1 MLTIKAP
8 IELKCGRITA
18 SSQEAFGERIRGNYE
33 LLAARIEREDLL
45 HVVMAPPEVY
55 IGGGEMTSLVEDTR
69 IQNVR
74 ETKLTV
80 INNLLN
86 RIAVTEDVKLSYQD
100 RVYITDVLQ
109 RLGVTDVSEFMQQVF
124 ELKQESWNTEELTEL
139 YWNHMEELQSTVEQ
153 YVGQPGVNRS
163 VTEYAGR
170 ENTLHLHE
178 EILSRLKTGAVY
190 QILSNFYTSRT
201 GAQYVSAQELNFA
214 EQQRTV
220 SRILLNRLETEA
232 TGTPVPFVYRH
243 ENYYEENYQEG
254 EQATE
259 ETVNAQLTSAVLLNL
274 ADSLIENLSVR
285 REQGADIWLDLTN
298 SLYKTAENTLQR
310 MIYRA
315 QTERVHF
322 RKRRGA
328 GSEVLRTQELKIT
341 ALQELLGFAER
352 AEEIPGAGAALPQ
365 EGQALPEEGMRPVD
379 IRHAEAAAEEG
390 EDGMSSGVQTER
402 TIEQIISRTERLER
416 EERSRETTIER
427 LTEQT
432 EAGTGAQ
439 AGAQS
444 EGREAAPERPRR
456 RGRRRSSEAPPQ
468 ESGEAPA
475 PLELK
480 LLSES
485 GADNGSE
492 EESPSSKAEESRE
505 EEPPGARITETL
517 NQYFSLLYAQS
528 EQTQESLPPAEIAYP
543 DREEAAAEEPQSRL
557 RTERLPEGGGRSGD
571 RSVLER
577 WQTPEEKTSAEQ
589 AAQPGRVIPGREML
603 VYPEGETFPESE
615 AERELIRERLLKAA
629 EEGDVYHQIYQEAAE
644 LTHPPA
650 AGTAAEEEPGMPPES
665 EEERLERDLLEIDRR
680 NVENYER
687 YQQLL
692 KSIQEQKAEKK
703 PEERPSPQRMRQE
716 SLRALEHPQEALEE
730 HQKRVQESEEAVSRA
745 DQVFL
750 DMLPEET
757 RQLYRR
763 LEEMQQSRRS
773 AGQRGE
779 MEQSRDVSRLT
790 RDIQLIERESETA
803 TRERQE
809 SLREV
814 SETSRTLLEQSRE
827 YTGEVARAGS
837 RTEESHQE
845 LSLVHKSTENT
856 LDEETL
862 QEILAQERTRNRRTE
877 VVRQTEEDHRV
888 ENTQVVN
895 RSGQSSVT
903 RQQDLEELIERGL
916 QRQMSQLSDQVYTKL
931 ERRLE
936 NEKKRRGY

>member
-8 IELKCGRITA
+8 IELKCGRITV
-18 SSQEAFGERIRGNYE
+18 SSQETFGQRILGNYQMM
-33 LLAARIEREDLL
+33 AANIAREDLL

-55 IGGGEMTSLVEDTR
+55 LGSGELTSIVEDTR

-109 RLGVTDVSEFMQQVF
+109 RLGVTDVSQFMQQVF
-124 ELKQESWNTEELTEL
+124 ELKQENRNTEELTEL
-139 YWNHMEELQSTVEQ
+139 YWNHMEELRSTVEQ
-153 YVGQPGVNRS
+153 YVGEPGVNRS
-163 VTEYAGR
+163 VTEYESR

-178 EILSRLKTGAVY
+178 EILSRLQTGAVY

-322 RKRRGA
+322 RERRGA
-328 GSEVLRTQELKIT
+328 ESEVLRTQELKIT

-352 AEEIPGAGAALPQ
+352 GEEILGTGAVLPR
-365 EGQALPEEGMRPVD
+365 EGQTSPEEGLRLAT
-379 IRHAEAAAEEG
+379 IRYAETAAEESV
-390 EDGMSSGVQTER
+390 DTTPSGTQTER

-432 EAGTGAQ
+432 GAETEAQ

-444 EGREAAPERPRR
+444 EGREAAQESPRR
-456 RGRRRSSEAPPQ
+456 RGRRRSPEAPPQ
-468 ESGEAPA
+468 EGGEAPA

-480 LLSES
+480 LLPES
-485 GADNGSE
+485 GADGGSE
-492 EESPSSKAEESRE
+492 EESPSPKTEESRE
-505 EEPPGARITETL
+505 AEPPGARIAETL
-517 NQYFSLLYAQS
+517 NQYFTLLYAQPG
-528 EQTQESLPPAEIAYP
+528 QTQESLSPAEIAYP
-543 DREEAAAEEPQSRL
+543 DGEEAAAEEPQSRPGP
-557 RTERLPEGGGRSGD
+557 ERLPEGGGRSGD

-589 AAQPGRVIPGREML
+589 AAQPGRVIPGQETL
-603 VYPEGETFPESE
+603 VYPEGETFPESGV
-615 AERELIRERLLKAA
+615 ERELIRERLLKAA
-629 EEGDVYHQIYQEAAE
+629 EEGDVYQVYQEAAE
-644 LTHPPA
+644 LTHTPA
-650 AGTAAEEEPGMPPES
+650 AGTAAEEEPGTPPES
-665 EEERLERDLLEIDRR
+665 KEERLERDLLEIDRR

-692 KSIQEQKAEKK
+692 KSIQEQEAERK

-716 SLRALEHPQEALEE
+716 SLRALENPQQVIEE
-730 HQKRVQESEEAVSRA
+730 HQKRVRESEEAISRA

-757 RQLYRR
+757 RQLYQR

-814 SETSRTLLEQSRE
+814 SETSRALLEQSRE
-827 YTGEVARAGS
+827 YTGEAPRPGS

-845 LSLVHKSTENT
+845 LSLVHKSTEST

-877 VVRQTEEDHRV
+877 VVKQTEEDHRV

>member
-8 IELKCGRITA
+8 IAIKCGRITA

-33 LLAARIEREDLL
+33 ILAARIEREDLL

-55 IGGGEMTSLVEDTR
+55 IGGGDMTSLVEDTR

-109 RLGVTDVSEFMQQVF
+109 RLGVTDVREFMRQVF
-124 ELKQESWNTEELTEL
+124 ELKQETRNTVELTQL
-139 YWNHMEELQSTVEQ
+139 YWNHMEELRSTVEQ
-153 YVGQPGVNRS
+153 YAGEPGVSRT
-163 VTEYAGR
+163 VTESMSR

-178 EILSRLKTGAVY
+178 EILDRLQTGAVY

-214 EQQRTV
+214 EQQRMV

-243 ENYYEENYQEG
+243 ENYYEENYREG
-254 EQATE
+254 EQVTE

-285 REQGADIWLDLTN
+285 REQGVDIWLDLTN

-315 QTERVHF
+315 EMERVHF
-322 RKRRGA
+322 RERRGA
-328 GSEVLRTQELKIT
+328 ESEVLRTQELEIT
-341 ALQELLGFAER
+341 ALQELLSFAGR
-352 AEEIPGAGAALPQ
+352 GTEIPGAGTALSWESQ
-365 EGQALPEEGMRPVD
+365 MSPEEGMRPAD
-379 IRHAEAAAEEG
+379 IRYAEAAAEEG
-390 EDGMSSGVQTER
+390 EDETPSGTRTER
-402 TIEQIISRTERLER
+402 TIERISSRTERLER

-427 LTEQT
+427 LTEQI
-432 EAGTGAQ
+432 EAEREERAKEPSESREEAQ
-439 AGAQS
+439 
-444 EGREAAPERPRR
+444 ERPRR
-456 RGRRRSSEAPPQ
+456 RGRRRSAEAAPQ
-468 ESGEAPA
+468 ESREAPA

-480 LLSES
+480 LLPES
-485 GADNGSE
+485 GVDGESAQG
-492 EESPSSKAEESRE
+492 SPSPKAGESRE
-505 EEPPGARITETL
+505 AEPPGARIAETL
-517 NQYFSLLYAQS
+517 NQYFSLLYSLPGQA
-528 EQTQESLPPAEIAYP
+528 QESLPPAELSHP
-543 DREEAAAEEPQSRL
+543 DTEEETVAEREERRGAES
-557 RTERLPEGGGRSGD
+557 LPEGGGRSGA
-571 RSVLER
+571 SGVLDR
-577 WQTPEEKTSAEQ
+577 WQTPEEKTAVEQ
-589 AAQPGRVIPGREML
+589 AAQPGRTLPGRETL
-603 VYPEGETFPESE
+603 VYPEGERPSESVT
-615 AERELIRERLLKAA
+615 ERELIRERLQRAA
-629 EEGDVYHQIYQEAAE
+629 EEGDVYHIYPEAAE
-644 LTHPPA
+644 LTPAPA
-650 AGTAAEEEPGMPPES
+650 AGTAAEEEPGTWPQS

-692 KSIQEQKAEKK
+692 KSIEEQEAGRK

-716 SLRALEHPQEALEE
+716 SLRALENPQQALEE
-730 HQKRVQESEEAVSRA
+730 HQKRVRESEEAVSRA

-750 DMLPEET
+750 EMLPEET

-779 MEQSRDVSRLT
+779 MEQSRDISLLT

-827 YTGEVARAGS
+827 YRGEIARPGS

-845 LSLVHKSTENT
+845 LSLVHKSTEST

-877 VVRQTEEDHRV
+877 VVKQTEEDHRV

-903 RQQDLEELIERGL
+903 HQQDLEELIERGL